1 MPWAVTLLVLQT
13 IRSES
18 SFLILSLLYA
28 SKGTHTG
35 SKKGR
40 KIAYTYYIG
49 SFMAK
54 SLKRI
59 AVTGAAGQIAYN
71 LLFRIA
77 SGEMLGEDQP
87 IALHLI
93 EVPEALKMLEGVQM
107 ELIDCA
113 FPLLK
118 EIYIGSNP
126 MEMFQ
131 GVHYALLV
139 GAKPRGAGM
148 ERKDLLQENAKIFVQ
163 QGQALNEVAD
173 KNVIVLVV
181 GNPCNTNCL
190 ITMSNAPNLPRK
202 NFHAMMRLDQNRAVA
217 QLAKKAHVNIGQVSD
232 VVVWGNHSSTQVPDF
247 YHAKIDG
254 KPIVEMINDL
264 QWLENEFL
272 AIIQKRGAA
281 VIEAR
286 GKSSAASAAHAAIET
301 MKSLL
306 IPTAEGQW
314 FSSGICSDG
323 NSYGI
328 EQNLI
333 FSFPC
338 KSKGNGDYD
347 IIKDLS
353 WNEFLSNKIKISEQE
368 LIEERTLVLNMM
380 KK

>member
-1 MPWAVTLLVLQT
+1 
-13 IRSES
+13 
-18 SFLILSLLYA
+18 
-28 SKGTHTG
+28 
-35 SKKGR
+35 
-40 KIAYTYYIG
+40 
-49 SFMAK
+49 MAK